1 MRGTSSVRTILSVAI
16 AMVFVV
22 YTTDLLILIWDL
34 KPSRKTRSGAY
45 RTQLSFAS
53 LHFESLF
60 FSLRNITWRAPF
72 SKIFHFWRDAA
83 VVCDDLSYRSNS
95 SKNYSKLYSS
105 LRQTFIEAAHGSWLC
120 EWSGHDKLCTYWID
134 SEVTIL
140 EENNIDRNL
149 GYCAVFR
156 TMFGVQ
162 VFFKRILTARGM
174 YSISWA
180 RAFCVPHRKRI

>member
-1 MRGTSSVRTILSVAI
+1 MWGTSPVRTILSVAI

-22 YTTDLLILIWDL
+22 YTTDLLILICDL

-60 FSLRNITWRAPF
+60 FSVRNITWRTPF
-72 SKIFHFWRDAA
+72 SKTFHFWRDAA

-95 SKNYSKLYSS
+95 NYSKLYSS

-120 EWSGHDKLCTYWID
+120 EWSGREKLCTCILNRFWSHNTWGEQYW
-134 SEVTIL
+134 
-140 EENNIDRNL
+140 
-149 GYCAVFR
+149 
-156 TMFGVQ
+156 
-162 VFFKRILTARGM
+162 
-174 YSISWA
+174 
-180 RAFCVPHRKRI
+180 RKSRLLCCLSHDVWCTSLL